1 MLVFHVFKSF
11 GVKLEMFFL
20 KLLPVCEKYIT
31 RLNTALA
38 SAKLPKL
45 SRAQLLFLS
54 TCISGII
61 ITHSVCWKRFERSS
75 FGQFC
80 SEKLSKMFR
89 RSNISWES
97 LLYASVF
104 NIFKTYDITSGI
116 LALDDT
122 DNKRSKKTT
131 AIHKAHK
138 IKDKVSGG
146 FINGQE
152 LLFLVL
158 ITDKITI
165 PVGFCFYQPDP
176 DFSEWKK
183 QDKKLRKRMVPKS
196 ERPAKPSKNPDF
208 PTKQES
214 AIALI
219 KQFKCSHEDIIVKA
233 ILADAL
239 YGSRGFVSRAILIY
253 PDSQVISQVKSN
265 QKIRMHG
272 KYISIE
278 EYFRRHSGVEQP
290 LNIRASKE
298 EIVTM
303 NGARLYLKAHGCKR
317 FIVAL
322 KYAGEEK
329 YRYLM
334 ASNLTWRL
342 TDIARAYTLR
352 WLVEVFIQDW
362 KSYEGWCQLAK
373 QPGDEGSYRGV
384 ILSLMTDHCL
394 LLHHEQ
400 KALIDNKLPAATVGS
415 LRDLERAKAI
425 VDSVEEVVNS
435 QNTNLVVQS
444 LKDAIENV
452 IPLRESSKH
461 MNGRD
466 LGRLEPT
473 PSLKHMAV
481 AA

>member
-1 MLVFHVFKSF
+1 MLVVHV
-11 GVKLEMFFL
+11 LESCRITLGMFFL
-20 KLLPVCEKYIT
+20 KSLPVCKQYIS
-31 RLNTALA
+31 RLNETLE

-45 SRAQLLFLS
+45 NCAQSLFLS
-54 TCISGII
+54 ICISGII
-61 ITHSVCWKRFERSS
+61 ITNSVCWKRFERSS

-80 SEKLSKMFR
+80 SENLSKMFR
-89 RSNISWES
+89 RSNIGWEL
-97 LLYASVF
+97 LLYTSVL
-104 NIFKTYDITSGI
+104 NIFKTYDITTGI

-138 IKDKVSGG
+138 IKDKASGG

-152 LLFLVL
+152 LLFLLL
-158 ITDKITI
+158 ITDKLTI

-183 QDKKLRKRMVPKS
+183 QDKKLRKKMVPKS
-196 ERPAKPSKNPDF
+196 ERPAKPARNTDF

-219 KQFKCSHEDIIVKA
+219 KQFKSSHESILVKA

-239 YGSRGFVSRAILIY
+239 YGSRGFVSKVILIY

-265 QKIRMHG
+265 QKVRMHG

-290 LNIRASKE
+290 LNIRGGKE

-329 YRYLM
+329 YRYLV
-334 ASNLTWRL
+334 ASNMTWRL

-362 KSYEGWCQLAK
+362 KGYEGWCQLAK

-384 ILSLMTDHCL
+384 ILSLMSDHCL

-415 LRDLERAKAI
+415 LRDLERAQAI

-435 QNTNLVVQS
+435 QNTNLLIQS

-461 MNGRD
+461 MSGRD

-473 PSLKHMAV
+473 PSLKRMAV